1 MLLALE
7 KQNLLPE
14 GKTALDVFIVV
25 SNTINLPL
33 AFKIISLLR
42 SNGLACDMDFLE
54 RSMKAQM
61 KQANRLQARNVV
73 IFGEDEVARGAVVLR
88 NMAIVVLM
96 FVVYMRKKIL
106 EEPLPIQIGIALFVG
121 GALGNL
127 IDRMKTGLVVDFF
140 DFRIWPVFNIAD
152 IAICLGVGVMIWSII
167 REELK
172 SRN

>member
-1 MLLALE
+1 MYLI
-7 KQNLLPE
+7 
-14 GKTALDVFIVV
+14 IVV
-25 SNTINLPL
+25 FVVVMLDQITKYMIVSNMTEGMSIPIIDQVFHLTFVLNPGA
-33 AFKIISLLR
+33 AFGMLEHNREFFII
-42 SNGLACDMDFLE
+42 
-54 RSMKAQM
+54 
-61 KQANRLQARNVV
+61 
-73 IFGEDEVARGAVVLR
+73 
-88 NMAIVVLM
+88 MAIVVLM

-106 EEPLPIQIGIALFVG
+106 EEPLPIQLGIALFVG

-140 DFRIWPVFNIAD
+140 DFRIWPVFNVAD

>member
-1 MLLALE
+1 VVMLDQIT
-7 KQNLLPE
+7 KYM
-14 GKTALDVFIVV
+14 IV
-25 SNTINLPL
+25 SNMTEGMSIPVINQVFHLTFVLNPGA
-33 AFKIISLLR
+33 AFGMLEHNREFFII
-42 SNGLACDMDFLE
+42 
-54 RSMKAQM
+54 
-61 KQANRLQARNVV
+61 
-73 IFGEDEVARGAVVLR
+73 
-88 NMAIVVLM
+88 MAIAVLM

-106 EEPLPIQIGIALFVG
+106 EEPLTVQIGIALFVG

-140 DFRIWPVFNIAD
+140 DFRIWPVFNVAD

>member
-1 MLLALE
+1 MYLI
-7 KQNLLPE
+7 
-14 GKTALDVFIVV
+14 IVV
-25 SNTINLPL
+25 FVVVMLDQITKYMIVRNMTEGMSIPIIDQVFHLTFVLNPGA
-33 AFKIISLLR
+33 AFGMLEHNREFFII
-42 SNGLACDMDFLE
+42 
-54 RSMKAQM
+54 
-61 KQANRLQARNVV
+61 
-73 IFGEDEVARGAVVLR
+73 
-88 NMAIVVLM
+88 MAIVVLI

>member
-1 MLLALE
+1 MVMLDQIT
-7 KQNLLPE
+7 KYM
-14 GKTALDVFIVV
+14 IV
-25 SNTINLPL
+25 SNMTEGMSIPVINQVFHLTFVLNPGA
-33 AFKIISLLR
+33 AFGMLEHNREFFII
-42 SNGLACDMDFLE
+42 
-54 RSMKAQM
+54 
-61 KQANRLQARNVV
+61 
-73 IFGEDEVARGAVVLR
+73 
-88 NMAIVVLM
+88 MAIAVLM

-106 EEPLPIQIGIALFVG
+106 EEPLTVQIGIALFVG

-140 DFRIWPVFNIAD
+140 DFLIWPVFNVAD

>member
-1 MLLALE
+1 MYLI
-7 KQNLLPE
+7 
-14 GKTALDVFIVV
+14 IVV
-25 SNTINLPL
+25 
-33 AFKIISLLR
+33 F
-42 SNGLACDMDFLE
+42 
-54 RSMKAQM
+54 
-61 KQANRLQARNVV
+61 VV
-73 IFGEDEVARGAVVLR
+73 VMLDQITKYMIVR
-88 NMAIVVLM
+88 NMTEGMSIPIIEQVFHLTFVLNPGAAFGMLEHNREFFIIMAIAVLM

-106 EEPLPIQIGIALFVG
+106 EEPLTVQIGIALFVG

>member
-1 MLLALE
+1 VVMLDQIT
-7 KQNLLPE
+7 KYM
-14 GKTALDVFIVV
+14 IV
-25 SNTINLPL
+25 SNMTEGMSIPIIDQVFHLTFVLNPGA
-33 AFKIISLLR
+33 AFGMLEHNREFFII
-42 SNGLACDMDFLE
+42 
-54 RSMKAQM
+54 
-61 KQANRLQARNVV
+61 
-73 IFGEDEVARGAVVLR
+73 
-88 NMAIVVLM
+88 MAIVVLM